1 MSMVAPR
8 EATLLPAIPSNGDL
22 VEDVYRITP
31 LQEGMLFHSLNAP
44 GSGAY
49 MNQQSYA
56 FRGKLDFPRFRSA
69 FERVIARHPVMRT
82 SYGLDAQGRPRQVV
96 RRRAEQPWTE
106 LDWTSVPEAEQG
118 ARLAQLLE
126 ADRRIDFDLG
136 KAPLMHAT
144 MIRRG
149 PDLYQFV
156 WRYYLGLL
164 DGWSVGVVL
173 AEVLAV
179 YSAELR
185 GVAPMLP
192 PPIPYRAYIDWL
204 DKQDRSR
211 GADYWRKLLRGFTSP
226 TRLREDHAPGRAA
239 PQGDPYHEV
248 DVYLPDADARALRA
262 FARVQR
268 LTMHSVFLGAWAL
281 ELARQ
286 TGSTDV
292 VFGNVVAGRPV
303 ELAGFERMVGL
314 FINNLPVRA
323 VLSADAALLPWLRAL
338 QDQQAEARQYEYMSL
353 PDVQRGSEVPRGV
366 PLLHSVVVFQNYPLK
381 ASLEGVGDLTM
392 VEANCV
398 ERNSFPIMVVV
409 EPSTRMLLRFIYD
422 SRLFEEAT
430 IRRLTERLRHLVNSI
445 TAQEQQTLGMV
456 LHRAAARQEESAIS

>member
-1 MSMVAPR
+1 MTVAALR
-8 EATLLPAIPSNGDL
+8 ETVLLPTIPADGEL

-31 LQEGMLFHSLNAP
+31 LQEGMLFYSLNAP

-56 FRGKLDFPRFRSA
+56 FRGRLDLPRFRRA
-69 FERVIARHPVMRT
+69 FDRVIARHPVLRT
-82 SYGLDAQGRPRQVV
+82 SFGLDAQGRPRQVV
-96 RRRAEQPWTE
+96 QRRAELPWTE
-106 LDWTSVPEAEQG
+106 LDWTDVPAAEQEE
-118 ARLAQLLE
+118 RLARQLE
-126 ADRRIDFDLG
+126 ADRRIDFRLG
-136 KAPLMHAT
+136 HAPLMHAT
-144 MIRRG
+144 LIRRG
-149 PDLYQFV
+149 ADLSQFV

-173 AEVLAV
+173 AEVLTV
-179 YSAELR
+179 YGAELR
-185 GVAPMLP
+185 GVAPALP
-192 PPIPYRAYIDWL
+192 PPIPYRTYIDWL
-204 DKQDRSR
+204 DRQDRSR
-211 GADYWRKLLRGFTSP
+211 GAEYWRKLLRGFTTP
-226 TRLREDHAPGRAA
+226 TRLREDRAPGAAA

-248 DVYLPDADARALRA
+248 DVYLPEADARALRA
-262 FARVQR
+262 FARIHR
-268 LTMHSVFLGAWAL
+268 LTMHTVFLGAWAL

-286 TGSTDV
+286 TGSMDV

-323 VLSADAALLPWLRAL
+323 ALSADAALLPWLRAL
-338 QDQQAEARQYEYMSL
+338 QAQQAEARQYEYMSL
-353 PDVQRGSEVPRGV
+353 PDVQRGSEVPRGM

-398 ERNSFPIMVVV
+398 ERNSYPIMVVV

-422 SRLFEEAT
+422 SRLFEAAT
-430 IRRLTERLRHLVNSI
+430 ITRLIERLRSLVNAI
-445 TAQEQQTLGMV
+445 TAEERQTLGMV
-456 LHRAAARQEESAIS
+456 LHRAAAQQQEAASS

>member
-1 MSMVAPR
+1 MAAPR
-8 EATLLPAIPSNGDL
+8 EATLLSAIPSSGDL

-56 FRGKLDFPRFRSA
+56 FRGQLDLPRFRRA
-69 FERVIARHPVMRT
+69 FDRVLARHPVMRT
-82 SYGLDAQGRPRQVV
+82 SFGLDAQGRPRQVV
-96 RRRAEQPWTE
+96 QRRAELPWTE
-106 LDWTSVPEAEQG
+106 LDWTDVPAAEQG
-118 ARLAQLLE
+118 ERLASQLE

-136 KAPLMHAT
+136 RAPLMHAT
-144 MIRRG
+144 LIRRG
-149 PDLYQFV
+149 ADLCQFV

-173 AEVLAV
+173 AEVLAI

-185 GVAPMLP
+185 GVEPVLP
-192 PPIPYRAYIDWL
+192 PAIPYRAYIDWL
-204 DKQDRSR
+204 DRQDRSR
-211 GADYWRKLLRGFTSP
+211 GADYWRKLLRGFTTP
-226 TRLREDHAPGRAA
+226 TRLREDRAPGRAT
-239 PQGDPYHEV
+239 PEGDPYHEV
-248 DVYLPDADARALRA
+248 DLYLPDADAKALRT
-262 FARVQR
+262 FARVHR
-268 LTMHSVFLGAWAL
+268 LTMHTVFLGAWAL

-286 TGSTDV
+286 TGSMDV
-292 VFGNVVAGRPV
+292 VFGNVVAGRPG

-323 VLSADAALLPWLRAL
+323 SLSADAALLPWLRAL
-338 QDQQAEARQYEYMSL
+338 QSQQAEARQYEYMSL
-353 PDVQRGSEVPRGV
+353 PDVQRGSEVPRGM

-381 ASLEGVGDLTM
+381 ASLEGVGNLAM

-398 ERNSFPIMVVV
+398 ERNSYPIMVVV

-430 IRRLTERLRHLVNSI
+430 IARLTQRLCHLVNSI
-445 TAQEQQTLGMV
+445 TTEEQQTLGMV
-456 LHRAAARQEESAIS
+456 LHRAAARQQEVAIP